1 MEFPDRNPI
10 LVLRTTVSRLA
21 RVADAGQ
28 SGFCLP
34 TRSKGINE
42 RETSAYAKSG
52 RSLLRFPTA
61 GKSQAPVSGSPPVRA
76 PSGSDLGIL
85 GEGEG
90 ILHVDSKVADRI
102 LDLAVAEQDLDGA
115 KVAGGPVDYR
125 CLRSAK

>member
-28 SGFCLP
+28 SGFYLP

-61 GKSQAPVSGSPPVRA
+61 GKSHERPAASDHSRRA
-76 PSGSDLGIL
+76 
-85 GEGEG
+85 
-90 ILHVDSKVADRI
+90 
-102 LDLAVAEQDLDGA
+102 
-115 KVAGGPVDYR
+115 
-125 CLRSAK
+125 SAKFQLLAAVRPLL

>member
-28 SGFCLP
+28 SGFYLP

-61 GKSQAPVSGSPPVRA
+61 GKSQTTSFAGLYGKQAFYDTRADMSALSVS
-76 PSGSDLGIL
+76 LGPFYVPTPERQSLNLI
-85 GEGEG
+85 GT
-90 ILHVDSKVADRI
+90 IYV
-102 LDLAVAEQDLDGA
+102 Q
-115 KVAGGPVDYR
+115 
-125 CLRSAK
+125 

>member
-28 SGFCLP
+28 SGFYLP

-61 GKSQAPVSGSPPVRA
+61 GKSQTTSINVVYDKQVFFD
-76 PSGSDLGIL
+76 PS
-85 GEGEG
+85 E
-90 ILHVDSKVADRI
+90 
-102 LDLAVAEQDLDGA
+102 
-115 KVAGGPVDYR
+115 P
-125 CLRSAK
+125 

>member
-28 SGFCLP
+28 SGFYLP

-61 GKSQAPVSGSPPVRA
+61 GKSHEAAFRFRQHATIIRR
-76 PSGSDLGIL
+76 SDPALGMSV
-85 GEGEG
+85 
-90 ILHVDSKVADRI
+90 H
-102 LDLAVAEQDLDGA
+102 A
-115 KVAGGPVDYR
+115 KN
-125 CLRSAK
+125 CRSASTKRRSGNAT